1 MYKPSFGFLTD
12 YYRTEYIESNL
23 TLNAFKEECVMSLNY
38 EVNNTDRLYFWQL
51 YSILGEERI
60 HNFIQTFYE
69 NIFNDLNDVYFSNT
83 FKKLGTIEYHIFG
96 QQNFW
101 LDIMGGGKKYA
112 GGEFRLER
120 HHNLAKDIMNKKGA
134 KRWLYHM
141 EKTLNNHLLD
151 LTNDYRVKFCI
162 VDFVHFFMKKY
173 AEQFRFVFKCNL

>member
-69 NIFNDLNDVYFSNT
+69 NIFNDLNDV
-83 FKKLGTIEYHIFG
+83 
-96 QQNFW
+96 
-101 LDIMGGGKKYA
+101 
-112 GGEFRLER
+112 
-120 HHNLAKDIMNKKGA
+120 
-134 KRWLYHM
+134 
-141 EKTLNNHLLD
+141 
-151 LTNDYRVKFCI
+151 
-162 VDFVHFFMKKY
+162 
-173 AEQFRFVFKCNL
+173 